1 MKIIENFLPEDMFI
15 NLYNDVNS
23 TYLNW
28 RVAEEKYEADMLL
41 DKLEY
46 IDGNYT
52 DIISKHGFTSTDYMY
67 DIQNVIMLRD
77 YWGARD
83 ELNSVPIIND
93 VMSYF
98 DNALDVKIPLRT
110 KLTMSFCNSINRVN
124 SFHTDLSYLG
134 DIKYKTA
141 KIYINDNDGG
151 TLLEDGTF
159 VKSVSNKLVIFDGH
173 INHAPVSQTNT
184 KKRFVL
190 NYNFI

>member
-83 ELNSVPIIND
+83 EINSVPIIND

-110 KLTMSFCNSINRVN
+110 KLNMSFFRLFS
-124 SFHTDLSYLG
+124 L
-134 DIKYKTA
+134 K
-141 KIYINDNDGG
+141 
-151 TLLEDGTF
+151 
-159 VKSVSNKLVIFDGH
+159 
-173 INHAPVSQTNT
+173 
-184 KKRFVL
+184 
-190 NYNFI
+190 FIQL